1 MSVLLLALL
10 QRQLLFAKFHSW
22 KTMEARSVSFPN
34 ALQQQLRQLENST
47 VYFFAACKSV
57 LAATVGEFPVSV
69 RSCVL
74 GKIKQQ

>member
-1 MSVLLLALL
+1 
-10 QRQLLFAKFHSW
+10 
-22 KTMEARSVSFPN
+22 MEARSVSFPN